1 MALLATTFEM
11 AVPQGTC
18 VPAGVGLPE

>member
-1 MALLATTFEM
+1 MALRATAFEM